1 MKAMYDA
8 YEPLPILEKFPLQI
22 ETITAYDGNLVVG
35 TKQGHLLMY
44 SINSDSTSRMKINLL
59 RSNKN
64 FSRKP
69 ITQIA
74 VVPEHQILI
83 SLSDQMIS
91 IHDLT
96 VFNFPLLST
105 LQETKGAVAFD
116 LDIKHNISLTG
127 EAFVTVRL
135 VVAVRRKLQFYYWKA
150 RQFHSFEKDLSLN
163 DTPKSLLWCGEAVVV
178 GLRYDYWL
186 VQLTGE
192 QKELFA
198 TGRSQQPLMT
208 KLSDNCLAVE
218 RDEKT
223 IFIDTDGKTVCNNLE
238 WKEQPSALIYDEPYI
253 IAIVSKSVQVQSQ
266 NPILHIQTID
276 IEKPK
281 FLTYAVTN
289 KNKKQVFVASA
300 THIWSLCPVPISIQ
314 IPQLLAAKEFTF
326 ALKLADLWDECTKSK
341 ENMKQHIEKLHAFH
355 FFCQHDFVGAMKL
368 FYELNTDIL
377 FVIGLYPDL
386 VPEEYRARVSYPHP
400 VPVLPEDQLKMR
412 QRLTKESS
420 NQTSTL
426 SPSVKTVPQKLQI
439 IDTTLL
445 KCYLKTNDSLVVPL
459 LRMPDSRVS
468 DEEGEKVLRQAQKYQ
483 ELVLLLR
490 IRGYHSRALE
500 FLLRHAK
507 KEDSPLY
514 GHKPTV
520 QYLQK
525 LGPDNMKHIF
535 EYGSWV
541 LKSFPEDGLKIFI
554 GDDDPSEVE
563 SLPRTRVLGF
573 IKKTQKSLAIP
584 YLSKAKRREVREKLQ
599 KFLKVSEHY
608 TAATILVHFPHNDL
622 FEERAI
628 LLGRLGQHQ
637 VALKL
642 YIDTLLD
649 VYLIL
654 LKLLLRTSRNTSPC
668 SSSHGSP
675 LVSSIA
681 KKEDGREIN
690 YEVVIFD
697 ILKNYWQRIDL
708 AQALKSLP
716 DDMNI
721 QNLKSYIL
729 RSLIHLTTMQ
739 KDNQIVRGLSQ
750 VILHQAKSELS
761 STQMQKILLSDKTVC
776 CVHFI

>member
-326 ALKLADLWDECTKSK
+326 ALKLADL
-341 ENMKQHIEKLHAFH
+341 
-355 FFCQHDFVGAMKL
+355 
-368 FYELNTDIL
+368 
-377 FVIGLYPDL
+377 
-386 VPEEYRARVSYPHP
+386 
-400 VPVLPEDQLKMR
+400 
-412 QRLTKESS
+412 
-420 NQTSTL
+420 
-426 SPSVKTVPQKLQI
+426 
-439 IDTTLL
+439 
-445 KCYLKTNDSLVVPL
+445 
-459 LRMPDSRVS
+459 
-468 DEEGEKVLRQAQKYQ
+468 
-483 ELVLLLR
+483 
-490 IRGYHSRALE
+490 
-500 FLLRHAK
+500 
-507 KEDSPLY
+507 
-514 GHKPTV
+514 
-520 QYLQK
+520 
-525 LGPDNMKHIF
+525 
-535 EYGSWV
+535 
-541 LKSFPEDGLKIFI
+541 
-554 GDDDPSEVE
+554 
-563 SLPRTRVLGF
+563 
-573 IKKTQKSLAIP
+573 
-584 YLSKAKRREVREKLQ
+584 
-599 KFLKVSEHY
+599 
-608 TAATILVHFPHNDL
+608 
-622 FEERAI
+622 
-628 LLGRLGQHQ
+628 
-637 VALKL
+637 
-642 YIDTLLD
+642 
-649 VYLIL
+649 
-654 LKLLLRTSRNTSPC
+654 
-668 SSSHGSP
+668 
-675 LVSSIA
+675 
-681 KKEDGREIN
+681 
-690 YEVVIFD
+690 
-697 ILKNYWQRIDL
+697 
-708 AQALKSLP
+708 
-716 DDMNI
+716 
-721 QNLKSYIL
+721 
-729 RSLIHLTTMQ
+729 
-739 KDNQIVRGLSQ
+739 
-750 VILHQAKSELS
+750 
-761 STQMQKILLSDKTVC
+761 
-776 CVHFI
+776 